1 MISVNHP
8 EMSVEDIEKMIN
20 MVLRSLMYHQIHV
33 YKKSE
38 VGNFWEFFSKEYLP
52 VYVAIKLYFFV
63 LFTLRCLTVQSCKF
77 KLEMSF
83 FKTCSVH
90 HYAKMYMTCIVIY

>member
-1 MISVNHP
+1 
-8 EMSVEDIEKMIN
+8 MSVEDIEKMIN

-38 VGNFWEFFSKEYLP
+38 VGNFWEFFSKEYL
-52 VYVAIKLYFFV
+52 YVAIKLYYFV

-77 KLEMSF
+77 KLEMSLPVQCIIMQ
-83 FKTCSVH
+83 KC
-90 HYAKMYMTCIVIY
+90 TCIVIY